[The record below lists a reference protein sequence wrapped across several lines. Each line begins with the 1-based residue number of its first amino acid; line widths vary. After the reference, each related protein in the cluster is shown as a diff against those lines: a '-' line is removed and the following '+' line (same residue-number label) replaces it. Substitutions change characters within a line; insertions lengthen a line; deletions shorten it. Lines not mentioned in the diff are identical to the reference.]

1 MHMQKNI
8 NGIIFQRFAN
18 ILKITNTSI
27 PTIWKVVKKIKV
39 HLKWD
44 QSCRSDGLYNGKDEN
59 IKTLEKE
66 LGIVSSQAVFQNL
79 SKRELKAAAE
89 MYIYLNTCPYSKAY
103 YGANKAWFRS
113 WYNFYKDLFSTQ
125 PVDIIILTLN
135 RIMNSKLSQ
144 YKDTQE
150 WNERLFNGSSKILS
164 LKYQAIQN
172 MFPGKTETF
181 DDEMLTAVEIG

>member
-113 WYNFYKDLFSTQ
+113 WYNFYKDLFSSQ

>member
-1 MHMQKNI
+1 
-8 NGIIFQRFAN
+8 
-18 ILKITNTSI
+18 
-27 PTIWKVVKKIKV
+27 
-39 HLKWD
+39 
-44 QSCRSDGLYNGKDEN
+44 
-59 IKTLEKE
+59 
-66 LGIVSSQAVFQNL
+66 
-79 SKRELKAAAE
+79 

-113 WYNFYKDLFSTQ
+113 WYNFYKDLFSSQ

-181 DDEMLTAVEIG
+181 DNEMLTAVQMG

>member
-1 MHMQKNI
+1 MQKNI

-66 LGIVSSQAVFQNL
+66 LGIVSSQTVFQNL
-79 SKRELKAAAE
+79 TKRELKAAAE

-113 WYNFYKDLFSTQ
+113 WYNFYKDLFSSQ

-181 DDEMLTAVEIG
+181 DNEMLTAVQMG

>member
-66 LGIVSSQAVFQNL
+66 LGIVSSQTVFHNL
-79 SKRELKAAAE
+79 TKSELKAAAE

>member
-66 LGIVSSQAVFQNL
+66 LGIVSSQTVFQNL
-79 SKRELKAAAE
+79 TKSKLKAAAE

>member
-1 MHMQKNI
+1 M
-8 NGIIFQRFAN
+8 
-18 ILKITNTSI
+18 
-27 PTIWKVVKKIKV
+27 VKKIKV
-39 HLKWD
+39 NLKWD
-44 QSCRSDGLYNGKDEN
+44 QSCRSDSLYNGKDEN

-66 LGIVSSQAVFQNL
+66 LGIVSSQTVFQNL
-79 SKRELKAAAE
+79 TKRELKAAAE

-103 YGANKAWFRS
+103 SGAKKSWFRT

-125 PVDIIILTLN
+125 PVDIIILTLSQ
-135 RIMNSKLSQ
+135 IMNSKQSQ

-164 LKYQAIQN
+164 LKYQSIQN

-181 DDEMLTAVEIG
+181 DNEILTAEEMG